1 MANDLTLRGK
11 KRSELIG
18 YADPMVVHP
27 GDSIQFM
34 VSTEF
39 SEYEAKL
46 VRLIHG
52 DENPEGPG
60 FKTEAVVG
68 FSETLKE
75 LSEGEIHERLTSFD
89 LEQTRDDY
97 WRRIYNKTASLFSTA
112 AQSGAILSNLNEEYI
127 NAFYKEMVE
136 LFK

>member
-52 DENPEGPG
+52 DENPEGL
-60 FKTEAVVG
+60 KT
-68 FSETLKE
+68 KK
-75 LSEGEIHERLTSFD
+75 
-89 LEQTRDDY
+89 TR
-97 WRRIYNKTASLFSTA
+97 RT
-112 AQSGAILSNLNEEYI
+112 
-127 NAFYKEMVE
+127 
-136 LFK
+136 